1 MTHSVGDSH
10 AAIRVLNLPRLIL
23 LCTLFAAVSE
33 LAEAATPSDTLIVYE
48 ALGITLTQR
57 TPYSV
62 IPVFPVAPWTT
73 GRRTDAPKEGES
85 LRLANG
91 SEVTWQRI
99 VSDSIGWFPANP
111 PAERYAAVT
120 IELKSPARIILEGMG
135 HDLVCVNGTLRS
147 GNPYQQADEAEEWA
161 PHFDYSKIPLEL
173 REGKNL
179 LLFRYT
185 RGRLKVRV
193 VPVTKPVAFNAKDVT
208 RPDVVTGKSLDAW
221 GSIALM
227 NATPATL
234 KGLSLISSPAGGKP
248 DTLDAPSVPAMGMRK
263 LAFRIRTAAPV
274 EKGRLPVRLTLL
286 GGTSRR
292 EVIDTVTVS
301 LRIVSAEEPRQE
313 TFVSTI
319 DGSVQYYAVTPPVPG
334 FAERPALFFSL
345 HGAGVEA
352 INQARSYAPKKWGYV
367 VAPTNRRPYGFS
379 WEDWGRLDAL
389 EVLDLVT
396 KRFGIDGGRIYLTG
410 HSMGGHGTWFMGA
423 TYPDKFA
430 AIGPS
435 AGWITFQ
442 TYRFADAKV
451 ETSDVKRMLRRAASS
466 SDLFSLAENYRH
478 FGIYILHGAT
488 DDNVPPQQSYMMLDH
503 LKPFHR
509 DFVYYEQP
517 GQGHWWDVSPEPG
530 ADCVDWKPMFDFF
543 SRHARPGSDRTY
555 TVDFTTTNPGI
566 SNSDGWLSIDAQE
579 HQLQVSSARL
589 QLDTDFRRARGTT
602 TNVAR
607 FSIDRRALGAAATAT
622 VEIDS
627 QSCVVHLDSLMTD
640 AIWFGKQGGKW
651 RQVNPQT
658 AAMKNARRYGTL
670 KEAFRNK
677 MALVYGTTGTKEENS
692 WAFTRARY
700 DAEKLWYQGNAS
712 VDVLADTEF
721 VPSKEPDRNVI
732 LYGNSRTHRLW
743 KALLPG
749 CPIVVDRGRIVIGEE
764 SVKRSDVCCLFTRPR
779 PGSEVASVGV
789 VSGTGIEGFALSS
802 LVLYL
807 EPGLG
812 LPDLTVF
819 NSDVLTRGDAGV
831 MLTGFF
837 GLDWSVP
844 SGEFATGQPGEF
856 VIGRR

>member
-1 MTHSVGDSH
+1 MTHSVGDSFT
-10 AAIRVLNLPRLIL
+10 AIRGRSLPCLVL
-23 LCTLFAAVSE
+23 LCTLFAAISE
-33 LAEAATPSDTLIVYE
+33 RAEAVPPSDTLIVHE
-48 ALGITLTQR
+48 ALGITLPQR
-57 TPYSV
+57 TPHSV
-62 IPVFPVAPWTT
+62 IPVYPVAPWTT

-99 VSDSIGWFPANP
+99 VSDSIGWFPADP
-111 PAERYAAVT
+111 PAERYAAVA
-120 IELKSPARIILEGMG
+120 IELKSPARMILEGMG

-147 GNPYQQADEAEEWA
+147 GNPYQQADEADEWA
-161 PHFDYSKIPLEL
+161 PHFDYSRIPLEL

-185 RGRLKVRV
+185 RGRLKVRL
-193 VPVTKPVAFNAKDVT
+193 VPVTKPVAFNTKDIT
-208 RPDVVTGKSLDAW
+208 RPDAVTGKSLDTW

-227 NATPATL
+227 NATPVTL
-234 KGLSLISSPAGGKP
+234 KGLSLISSPSGGKP
-248 DTLDAPSVPAMGMRK
+248 DTVDAPSVPAMGMRK
-263 LAFRIRTAAPV
+263 LAFRIRTAAPA
-274 EKGRLPVRLTLL
+274 EKGSLPVRLTLL

-301 LRIVSAEEPRQE
+301 LRIVGAEETRRE

-396 KRFGIDGGRIYLTG
+396 KRFGIDEERIYLTG
-410 HSMGGHGTWFMGA
+410 HSMGGHGTWFLGA
-423 TYPDKFA
+423 TYPGKFA

-435 AGWITFQ
+435 AGWITFH

-466 SDLFSLAENYRH
+466 SDLFTLVENYRH
-478 FGIYILHGAT
+478 FGIYVIHGAK

-503 LKPFHR
+503 LKPFHK

-517 GQGHWWDVSPEPG
+517 GQGHWWDISPEPG
-530 ADCVDWKPMFDFF
+530 SDCVDWKPMFDFF
-543 SRHARPGSDRTY
+543 SRHVRAGSDRTY
-555 TVDFTTTNPGI
+555 TVDFTTANPGI
-566 SNSDGWLSIDAQE
+566 SNRDGWLSIDAQE
-579 HQLQVSSARL
+579 QQLQVSSARL
-589 QLDTDFRRARGTT
+589 HLDTDFSRARGTT
-602 TNVAR
+602 VNVAR
-607 FSIDRRALGAAATAT
+607 LSIDKRALRAAATAT
-622 VEIDS
+622 VELDS
-627 QSCVVHLDSLMTD
+627 QSCAVRLDSLTTD

-651 RQVNPQT
+651 RQVNPPT
-658 AAMKNARRYGTL
+658 AAMKNARRYGTF

-677 MALVYGTTGTKEENS
+677 MALVYGTAGTKEENS

-712 VDVLADTEF
+712 VDVFADTEF

-732 LYGNSRTHRLW
+732 LYGNARTHRLW
-743 KALLPG
+743 KPLLPD
-749 CPIVVDRGRIVIGEE
+749 CPIVVDRGRIVIGEKN
-764 SVKRSDVCCLFTRPR
+764 VKRSDVCCLFTRPR
-779 PGSEVASVGV
+779 PGSDIASVGV
-789 VSGTGIEGFALSS
+789 VSGTGMEGFALSH

-807 EPGLG
+807 EPGVG
-812 LPDLTVF
+812 LPDLTAF
-819 NSDVLTRGDAGV
+819 NSDVLTKGDAGV

-837 GLDWSVP
+837 GLDWSLQ
-844 SGEFATGQPGEF
+844 SGEFVTGQPGDF
-856 VIGRR
+856 IIGWQ